1 MSIRGAREGV
11 SFFSEEKHYSTFPGA
26 PCHSDDIEFRRSRRR
41 EFGEPPRVL
50 GVLWGLLIG
59 VWFGFANWG
68 VVVEVWLWGL
78 EFGVW

>member
-26 PCHSDDIEFRRSRRR
+26 PCHSDDIEFRRSRR

-50 GVLWGLLIG
+50 GVLWGLPIG
-59 VWFGFANWG
+59 VWLGFANWG
-68 VVVEVWLWGL
+68 VVVEVWLWVL
-78 EFGVW
+78 AFGVW